1 MQNIQAYCS
10 SPLLVSA
17 ILCADSLH
25 AAAGTL
31 IIAAGNYVVPPPP
44 PPTPGEPLTLV
55 SPMGNLYLTVED
67 ERVTGQLLHDVYD
80 EWDDHRQPTVS
91 WCFSFMMLI
100 MFMMILQSTMT
111 VPGDGSGPGS
121 STPSP
126 APSPA
131 ADPSAAAA
139 AAGTAAAGLLAGFS
153 LFVVWLLS
161 KLFLVVLPLL
171 MVMRLAARAQV
182 RLGGISGGHAS
193 LPVFNASY
201 RAANYLLAL
210 SSLQYAFRPCLL
222 CHW

>member
-1 MQNIQAYCS
+1 
-10 SPLLVSA
+10 
-17 ILCADSLH
+17 
-25 AAAGTL
+25 
-31 IIAAGNYVVPPPP
+31 
-44 PPTPGEPLTLV
+44 
-55 SPMGNLYLTVED
+55 MGNLYLTVED
-67 ERVTGQLLHDVYD
+67 ERVAGQLLHDVYD

-111 VPGDGSGPGS
+111 VPGDGSGGPGS

-182 RLGGISGGHAS
+182 RLRDTSGGRAS
-193 LPVFNASY
+193 LPVFD
-201 RAANYLLAL
+201 RAASFLLAPTRW
-210 SSLQYAFRPCLL
+210 QYAFRPCLL
-222 CHW
+222 CHWQRSPLPCNMLTSKGGGCFVAPMA